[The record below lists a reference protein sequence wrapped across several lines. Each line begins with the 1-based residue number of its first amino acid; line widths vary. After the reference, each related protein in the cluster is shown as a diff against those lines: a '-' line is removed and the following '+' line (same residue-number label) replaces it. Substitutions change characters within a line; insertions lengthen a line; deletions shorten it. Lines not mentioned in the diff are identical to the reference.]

1 MLNKISQKIAA
12 AKIFI
17 LTILPV
23 LVFALEPM
31 TEGELSTVQGRDG
44 VTVSLNAAGIS
55 AQQLSLQVD

>member
-31 TEGELSTVQGRDG
+31 TEGELSTVQGKGWGNGQFECCWHIR
-44 VTVSLNAAGIS
+44 S
-55 AQQLSLQVD
+55 AIILAD